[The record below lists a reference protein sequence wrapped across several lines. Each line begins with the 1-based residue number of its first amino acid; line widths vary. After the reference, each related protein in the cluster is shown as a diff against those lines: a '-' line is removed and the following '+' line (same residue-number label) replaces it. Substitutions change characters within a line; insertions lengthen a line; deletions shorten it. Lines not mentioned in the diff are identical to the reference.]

1 VAMQHP
7 EWIAYLVFILDLTIR
22 IGLSLRI
29 LMRGNTVGVTFAWM
43 TIVLALPYL
52 GALLYLL
59 IGELRLG
66 EHRLRR
72 AREVIE
78 KSRPWRNTLSG
89 LASRET
95 VNIPPGYQSLDHHVR
110 KIIGYPSLPG
120 NTLTLL
126 SDYQSI
132 FRALINDIKAAHTSC
147 SLEFYIWEAGGLADE
162 LLEAILE
169 ARERGVHFRILLDAV
184 GSKNFLRGEPCRR
197 LRQAGINIKDAL
209 SVNMLKMLF
218 QRADIRNHRK
228 IAVIDSRIAYTG
240 SQNLVDPRFFKQ
252 DAGVGEWVDLMIRVE
267 GPAVTALD
275 NVTAMDWSVEAGE
288 ACDFPISTIS
298 MQAAGEVP
306 VQVVP
311 SGPVFRQ
318 GAIHELIMSVIYRA
332 QHELIITTPYF
343 APDEA
348 LIQALTAAANRGVA
362 VTLVIPAQV
371 DSLMVRYATPALLDS
386 LVAVGIRVARF
397 DQGLLHTKSISVDT
411 EFCIVGSVNLDM
423 RSLWLNFEI
432 SLFVYDAGFAR
443 QVRELQMDY
452 ISESEFIDREHFSQ
466 RTFPQRLAANI
477 MRLFAPVL

>member
-1 VAMQHP
+1 MQHP
-7 EWIAYLVFILDLTIR
+7 EWIAYLLYILDLTIR

-29 LMRGNTVGVTFAWM
+29 LMLGKSVGVTFAWM

-66 EHRLRR
+66 ERRLGR
-72 AREVIE
+72 ARAMIE
-78 KSRPWRNTLSG
+78 RSKPWRSVLCEQ
-89 LASRET
+89 ASRES
-95 VNIPPGYQSLDHHVR
+95 VNIPAGFQSLDFQAR

-120 NTLTLL
+120 NRLTLL
-126 SDYQSI
+126 HDYQSI
-132 FRALINDIKAAHTSC
+132 FQRLINDIKAARSSC

-162 LLEAILE
+162 LLETVLDAH
-169 ARERGVHFRILLDAV
+169 RRGIHIRILLDGV
-184 GSKNFLRGEPCRR
+184 GSKNFLKGAPAKR
-197 LRQAGINIKDAL
+197 LRQAGIKVAEAL
-209 SVNMLKMLF
+209 HVNPLNMLF

-228 IAVIDSRIAYTG
+228 IAVIDNQIAYTG
-240 SQNLVDPRFFKQ
+240 SQNLVDPRYFKQ
-252 DAGVGEWVDLMIRVE
+252 EAGVGEWVDLMIRVE
-267 GPAVTALD
+267 GPAVSVLD

-288 ACDFPISTIS
+288 AYDFPVSTIS
-298 MQAAGEVP
+298 MQAAADVP

-311 SGPVFRQ
+311 SGPVFRE
-318 GAIHELIMSVIYRA
+318 GAIHELIMSIIYKA

-343 APDEA
+343 APDESLTQA
-348 LIQALTAAANRGVA
+348 LIAAANRGVD
-362 VTLVIPAQV
+362 VTLVIPARV
-371 DSLMVRYATPALLDS
+371 DSLLVRYATPALLDS

-397 DQGLLHTKSISVDT
+397 DQGLLHTKSITVDG

-432 SLFVYDAGFAR
+432 SLFVYDAGFTR
-443 QVRELQMDY
+443 QVRELQMNY
-452 ISESEFIDREHFSQ
+452 ISQSEYIDKEHFSQ

>member
-1 VAMQHP
+1 MQHP
-7 EWIAYLVFILDLTIR
+7 EWIAYLAFILDLAIR

-66 EHRLRR
+66 GRRLVR

-78 KSRPWRNTLSG
+78 RSKPWRNNLCEQ
-89 LASRET
+89 ASRET
-95 VNIPPGYQSLDHHVR
+95 VNISADYQSLDFHAR
-110 KIIGYPSLPG
+110 KIIGYPCLPG
-120 NTLTLL
+120 NRLTLL
-126 SDYQSI
+126 HDYQSI
-132 FRALINDIKAAHTSC
+132 FQQLISDIQSAQTSC

-162 LLEAILE
+162 LLETVLDAH
-169 ARERGVHFRILLDAV
+169 RRGIEIRILLDAV
-184 GSKNFLRGEPCRR
+184 GSKNFLKGEPAKR
-197 LRQAGINIKDAL
+197 LRQAGIHVTDAL
-209 SVNMLKMLF
+209 HVNPLKMLF

-228 IAVIDSRIAYTG
+228 IAVIDKRIAYTG

-252 DAGVGEWVDLMIRVE
+252 EAGVGEWVDLMIRVE
-267 GPAVTALD
+267 GPAVSALS

-288 ACDFPISTIS
+288 ADDFPTSTIS
-298 MQAAGEVP
+298 MQAVGDLP

-318 GAIHELIMSVIYRA
+318 GAIHELIMSVIYKA

-348 LIQALTAAANRGVA
+348 LIEALTAAANRGVA
-362 VTLVIPAQV
+362 VTLVIPARV
-371 DSLMVRYATPALLDS
+371 DSLMVRYAAPALLHS
-386 LVAVGIRVARF
+386 LIAVGIRVAQF
-397 DQGLLHTKSISVDT
+397 DQGLLHTKSISVDG

-432 SLFVYDAGFAR
+432 SLFVYDAGFTR
-443 QVRELQMDY
+443 QVRELQSSY
-452 ISESEFIDREHFSQ
+452 ISQSEFIDREHFSQ
-466 RTFPQRLAANI
+466 RSFPQRLAANI